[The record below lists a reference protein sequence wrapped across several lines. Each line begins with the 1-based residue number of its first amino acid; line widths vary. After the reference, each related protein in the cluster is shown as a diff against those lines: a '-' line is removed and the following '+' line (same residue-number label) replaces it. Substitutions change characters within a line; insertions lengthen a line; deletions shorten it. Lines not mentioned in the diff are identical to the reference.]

1 MKKILA
7 AACLAGIT
15 LFACKRDNNEKPGN
29 DYAPGTPPGTI
40 RQWIRKADASPVEV
54 PADFVGMHLHRWPN
68 IAEWEIEYGGE
79 PSPTPPFPYGA
90 RRLWNYADAT
100 AWCAVDVGYMQSETN
115 EARNWTL
122 LDEVMNKEAT
132 AGRTLMMT
140 INGTPKMLS
149 GHPER
154 PGAYP
159 GWPGHQYAPK
169 DAASYD
175 KLRKYVAD
183 LVARYEN
190 KLTYIDTNNEPDP
203 ENPIPEEKNYWVGTK
218 QEHAEWHRVQRL
230 AVPRAEGAPKLIGPS
245 MVVWDWQKETVH
257 PYSLSVLEAKD
268 TKGTRLIDHLDGY
281 GFHYYTRPTA
291 DPIEYWEALTAMQTT
306 LKAAG
311 KKDMPMYD
319 TEHGALDGTN
329 WNDESRQAQATQV
342 LRHSVV
348 AAGMGVKMIAWY
360 SGDGNNL
367 GQPSNG
373 GAVSDALTK
382 VYNDLTGLKVYEAAM
397 LDDGRCWIR
406 GMKDGQVAEFV
417 Y

>member
-1 MKKILA
+1 MTKTLA
-7 AACLAGIT
+7 VIALAGLS
-15 LFACKRDNNEKPGN
+15 LFACKRDNNEPPEEG
-29 DYAPGTPPGTI
+29 YTPGTPPATV
-40 RQWIRKADASPVEV
+40 RQWILRADETPAVV
-54 PADFVGMHLHRWPN
+54 PDDFVGMHLHRWPN
-68 IAEWEIEYGGE
+68 LAAWEIDYGGE
-79 PSPTPPFPYGA
+79 PSPTPPFPYGG
-90 RRLWNYADAT
+90 RRLWNYAEAT
-100 AWCAVDVGYMQSETN
+100 AWCSVDVGYMQSEDT
-115 EARNWTL
+115 EARDWTL
-122 LDEVMNKEAT
+122 LDEVMDTEAA

-149 GHPER
+149 AHPDR

-169 DAASYD
+169 DAAAYD

-183 LVARYEN
+183 LVARYGS

-218 QEHAEWHRVQRL
+218 QEHAEWHRMQRL
-230 AVPRAEGAPKLIGPS
+230 AVPRADGAPKLIGPS
-245 MVVWDWQKETVH
+245 MVVWDWQKETAH
-257 PYSLSVLEAKD
+257 PYSLSVLIAED
-268 TKGTRLIDHLDGY
+268 TEGTRLIDHLDGY

-291 DPIEYWEALTAMQTT
+291 DPVEYWEALTAMKAT

-311 KKDMPMYD
+311 KEDIPMYD

-342 LRHSVV
+342 LRHSVI

-373 GAVSDALTK
+373 GAVSDALTT
-382 VYNDLTGLKVYEAAM
+382 VYNDLTGLEVREAA
-397 LDDGRCWIR
+397 LLEDGRCWIR
-406 GMKDGQVAEFV
+406 GMKNDVVAEFI

>member
-1 MKKILA
+1 MNKTLA
-7 AACLAGIT
+7 VIALAGFS
-15 LFACKRDNNEKPGN
+15 LVACKRPHEPKPDDG
-29 DYAPGTPPGTI
+29 YKAGTPPGTV
-40 RQWIRKADASPVEV
+40 RQWVLKADQSPAMV

-68 IAEWEIEYGGE
+68 IAQWEIEYGGE
-79 PSPTPPFPYGA
+79 PSPTPPFPYGS

-100 AWCAVDVGYMQSETN
+100 SWCAVDVGYMQSEDT
-115 EARNWTL
+115 EARDWTL
-122 LDEVMNKEAT
+122 VDEVIDTEAN

-149 GHPER
+149 SHPER

-169 DAASYD
+169 DAASFD

-183 LVARYEN
+183 LVERYGS

-218 QEHAEWHRVQRL
+218 QEHAEWHRMQRL
-230 AVPRAEGAPKLIGPS
+230 AVPRADGAPKLIGPS
-245 MVVWDWQKETVH
+245 MVVWDWKKETAH
-257 PYSLSVLEAKD
+257 PYSLSVLTAED

-291 DPIEYWEALTAMQTT
+291 DPIEYWEALTAMKAT

-311 KKDMPMYD
+311 KENMPMYD

-329 WNDESRQAQATQV
+329 WNDESRQAQAIQV
-342 LRHSVV
+342 LRHSVI

-373 GAVSDALTK
+373 NAVSEALTT
-382 VYNDLTGLKVYEAAM
+382 VYNDLTGLAVREAAV
-397 LDDGRCWIR
+397 LQDGRCWIR
-406 GMKDGQVAEFV
+406 GLKNGEVVEFI